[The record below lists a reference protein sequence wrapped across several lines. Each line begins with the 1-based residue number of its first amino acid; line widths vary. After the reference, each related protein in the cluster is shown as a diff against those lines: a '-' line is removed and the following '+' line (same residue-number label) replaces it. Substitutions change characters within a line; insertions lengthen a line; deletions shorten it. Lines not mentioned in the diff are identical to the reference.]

1 MKIRR
6 YGSLWWQQSGSECR
20 SEDQAHRR
28 PKLLLENIKK
38 LGKIGSK
45 VKVANGFARNYLLR
59 NNKALIASK
68 ENLEIFE
75 KRKEELNKKN
85 NELKNEASKIQKE
98 IDKFELK
105 ITKNAMEGGALYGSL
120 TIKEIIQNL
129 ETHNFKN
136 ILPNMIELK
145 EQIKKIGDYTV
156 IINLHADVQASIKV
170 KVVSV
175 EKIIQSQVI
184 NLSTLILTK
193 RVKIILY
200 SSYK

>member
-1 MKIRR
+1 MEVI
-6 YGSLWWQQSGSECR
+6 
-20 SEDQAHRR
+20 
-28 PKLLLENIKK
+28 LLENIKK

-85 NELKNEASKIQKE
+85 NELKNAASKIQKE

-136 ILPNMIELK
+136 ISPNMIELK

-156 IINLHADVQASIKV
+156 TINLHADVQAFIKV

-175 EKIIQSQVI
+175 EKIV
-184 NLSTLILTK
+184 
-193 RVKIILY
+193 
-200 SSYK
+200 